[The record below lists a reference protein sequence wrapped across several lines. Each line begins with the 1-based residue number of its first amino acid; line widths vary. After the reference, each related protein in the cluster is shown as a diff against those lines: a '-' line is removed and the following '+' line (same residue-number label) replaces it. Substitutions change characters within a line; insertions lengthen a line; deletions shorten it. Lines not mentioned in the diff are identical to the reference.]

1 MKLYSN
7 YSKAAKTFVYFPSQ
21 GVEDAQNKQQEQSYD
36 LSKDIVD
43 KLLNIIGREV
53 LREKTPT
60 MQELE
65 QSLQAVLPTNGHEEN
80 NSRQEQESQQ
90 SSNNKSSGMHIAG
103 RPTIK
108 YLIQKG
114 YLKESNKWLSSK
126 GFLDIGG
133 RILNDVMKALN

>member
-1 MKLYSN
+1 
-7 YSKAAKTFVYFPSQ
+7 
-21 GVEDAQNKQQEQSYD
+21 
-36 LSKDIVD
+36 
-43 KLLNIIGREV
+43 
-53 LREKTPT
+53 

-90 SSNNKSSGMHIAG
+90 SSNNKNSGMHIAG

-126 GFLDIGG
+126 GFLDIGV
-133 RILNDVMKALN
+133 RILNDVMKALKTGDFGLHSSTDLGSG